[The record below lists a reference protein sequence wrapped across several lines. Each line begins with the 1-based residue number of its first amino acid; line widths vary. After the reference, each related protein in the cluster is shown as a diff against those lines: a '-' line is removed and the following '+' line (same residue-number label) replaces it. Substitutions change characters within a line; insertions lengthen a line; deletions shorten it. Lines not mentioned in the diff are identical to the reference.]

1 MSEPTT
7 EADGARTA
15 MMFAYLNGELSA
27 DERARF
33 EAMLDGEP
41 KLAAELADWRQLR
54 GELEV
59 RRQQRAPEAGLD
71 AFSRRMRQVRP
82 PRRAGLAAWIEGA
95 MRALYSPMRYAAALL
110 LVVVQAGF
118 IAAMLRD
125 MPAAGPDETGTPATQ
140 VRSIDNATTASLRV
154 RFRLDATAR
163 EIAAALASA
172 GARIVD
178 GPGQGGFYA
187 LRVAEGSPADAIAAL
202 RRSAA
207 VDEVVEGPSASAPQA
222 DPPRKR

>member
-82 PRRAGLAAWIEGA
+82 PRRAGLAAWIEGV

-125 MPAAGPDETGTPATQ
+125 MPAAGPDEVGTATTQ
-140 VRSIDNATTASLRV
+140 VRSIDNA
-154 RFRLDATAR
+154 
-163 EIAAALASA
+163 
-172 GARIVD
+172 
-178 GPGQGGFYA
+178 
-187 LRVAEGSPADAIAAL
+187 
-202 RRSAA
+202 
-207 VDEVVEGPSASAPQA
+207 
-222 DPPRKR
+222 

>member
-1 MSEPTT
+1 MSEQTT
-7 EADGARTA
+7 EANGARTA

-41 KLAAELADWRQLR
+41 KMAAELDDWRQLR

-59 RRQQRAPEAGLD
+59 RRQQRAPDAGLD
-71 AFSRRMRQVRP
+71 AFSRQMRLSRP
-82 PRRAGLAAWIEGA
+82 PRGAGLAAWLDGA

-125 MPAAGPDETGTPATQ
+125 TPVTGPDESGAPATQ
-140 VRSIDNATTASLRV
+140 VRSIENASTAPLRV

-163 EIAAALASA
+163 EIAAALTSA
-172 GARIVD
+172 GVRIVD

-187 LRVAEGSPADAIAAL
+187 IRVVDGSPAAAIAVL
-202 RRSAA
+202 RQSAA
-207 VDEVVEGPSASAPQA
+207 VDEIVEGPNAGAPQA

>member
-7 EADGARTA
+7 EANGVRTA
-15 MMFAYLNGELSA
+15 MMFAYLNGELPA

-33 EAMLDGEP
+33 EASLDAEP

-71 AFSRRMRQVRP
+71 AFSRQMRVGRP
-82 PRRAGLAAWIEGA
+82 PRKAGLAAWIEGA
-95 MRALYSPMRYAAALL
+95 MRPLYSPMRYAAALL

-125 MPAAGPDETGTPATQ
+125 IPAAGPDETGTPTAR
-140 VRSIDNATTASLRV
+140 VRSIENASTAPLRV

-163 EIAAALASA
+163 EIAAALANA

-187 LRVAEGSPADAIAAL
+187 LRVAEGTPAAAAAAL
-202 RRSAA
+202 RKSAA
-207 VDEVVEGPSASAPQA
+207 VDEIVEGPNPEAPPA

>member
-7 EADGARTA
+7 DANGARTA
-15 MMFAYLNGELSA
+15 MMFAYLNGELPP

-33 EAMLDGEP
+33 QAMLDAEP

-54 GELEV
+54 GELEA

-71 AFSRRMRQVRP
+71 AFSRRMRGLRP
-82 PRRAGLAAWIEGA
+82 PRKAGLAAWIEDA
-95 MRALYSPMRYAAALL
+95 MRSLYSPMRYAAALL

-125 MPAAGPDETGTPATQ
+125 MPAAGPDETGTPTTQ
-140 VRSIDNATTASLRV
+140 VRSIENASAAALRV

-163 EIAAALASA
+163 EIAAALTSA

-187 LRVAEGSPADAIAAL
+187 LRVTDGTPATAAAAL
-202 RRSAA
+202 RQSAA
-207 VDEVVEGPSASAPQA
+207 VDETVEGPNPAAPQA
-222 DPPRKR
+222 DPQRKR